1 MAVVINEMEVV
12 SEPPPAAS
20 SGGGKGEEKAPASG
34 VQQAHAL
41 SRGLERRRERLE
53 RVRAH

>member
-12 SEPPPAAS
+12 SAPPPAAS
-20 SGGGKGEEKAPASG
+20 SGGGKGEEKAPTSG
-34 VQQAHAL
+34 VQQAHEL
-41 SRGLERRRERLE
+41 GRGLERRRERME

>member
-12 SEPPPAAS
+12 SEPPPATPP
-20 SGGGKGEEKAPASG
+20 GGGKGEEKAPASG
-34 VQQAHAL
+34 VQRAHEL
-41 SRGLERRRERLE
+41 GRGLERHRERME